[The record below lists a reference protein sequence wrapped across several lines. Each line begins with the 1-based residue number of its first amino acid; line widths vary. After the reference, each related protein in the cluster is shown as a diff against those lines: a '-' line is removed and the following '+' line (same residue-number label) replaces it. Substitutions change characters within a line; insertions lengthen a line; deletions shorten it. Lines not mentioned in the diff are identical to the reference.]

1 METISTKF
9 SASATANST
18 IRYRKNPSAGEL
30 ESNTIIYKWSDGSST
45 ISVGGEHYEMQTKSL
60 APPRDNKTYHEVED
74 SHLYVASP
82 SLVSGLAL
90 VIGHMA
96 NEYTVRPNKNIA
108 DDALDKLQASLAA
121 ATRGSKKGEDK
132 NGPQVITN
140 TQDPELQ
147 KKRAEV
153 AEKERMKLQRRRET
167 AAEKALLPTGARR
180 RDGGL
185 NVDDLER
192 GGRRAPAA
200 GRKQPRKRTN
210 RTDYDS
216 DDDDEP
222 RGRNRE
228 DEYDKDDG
236 FLADSDEE
244 EEIVEDDDDDEG
256 IESEVE
262 EPRKKKQKKTP
273 RDDDLSDA
281 DAEADLDD
289 EEAPPVAPEPRGR
302 KGRNI
307 IEDDDDE

>member
-1 METISTKF
+1 
-9 SASATANST
+9 
-18 IRYRKNPSAGEL
+18 
-30 ESNTIIYKWSDGSST
+30 
-45 ISVGGEHYEMQTKSL
+45 VGDEHYEMQTKSL
-60 APPRDNKTYHEVED
+60 APPRENKTYHEVED

-82 SLVSGLAL
+82 SLEAELLLMV
-90 VIGHMA
+90 GHMA
-96 NEYTVRPNKNIA
+96 NQYTVRPNKNIE
-108 DDALDKLQASLAA
+108 DDALEKLQKSLAA
-121 ATRGSKKGEDK
+121 ATRGGGLKGEDK
-132 NGPQVITN
+132 NGPQVIAN

-180 RDGGL
+180 REGGL
-185 NVDDLER
+185 NVDDLEGR
-192 GGRRAPAA
+192 GRRAPAG
-200 GRKQPRKRTN
+200 GRKQPRKRPN

-216 DDDDEP
+216 EDDDGP

-244 EEIVEDDDDDEG
+244 EEIVEDDDDEDA

-262 EPRKKKQKKTP
+262 EPRKKKHKKSAP
-273 RDDDLSDA
+273 VDDLSDADA

-289 EEAPPVAPEPRGR
+289 EEAPPVAVEPRGR
-302 KGRNI
+302 KGRNV
-307 IEDDDDE
+307 IEDDDDDE